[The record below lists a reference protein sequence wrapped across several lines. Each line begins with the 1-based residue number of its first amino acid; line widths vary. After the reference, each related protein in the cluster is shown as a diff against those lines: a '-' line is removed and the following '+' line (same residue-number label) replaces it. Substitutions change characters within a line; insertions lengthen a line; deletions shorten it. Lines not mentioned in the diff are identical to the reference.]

1 MQLSTALHYH
11 LEDSRVEILE
21 KENGRVTATSLFPKK
36 LSQNKKR
43 IFTKHPFRKAGV
55 IFGYRFLVP

>member
-1 MQLSTALHYH
+1 MA
-11 LEDSRVEILE
+11 V
-21 KENGRVTATSLFPKK
+21 
-36 LSQNKKR
+36 SQQQTFFQKNKKR